1 MQKILF
7 DIVGYVDDGWKG
19 LRKLDQKCNNMYEY
33 VTRAFEKLKL
43 PTDKVTRF
51 LFSFIE

>member
-1 MQKILF
+1 
-7 DIVGYVDDGWKG
+7 
-19 LRKLDQKCNNMYEY
+19 MYEY

-43 PTDKVTRF
+43 PTDKVTSFF